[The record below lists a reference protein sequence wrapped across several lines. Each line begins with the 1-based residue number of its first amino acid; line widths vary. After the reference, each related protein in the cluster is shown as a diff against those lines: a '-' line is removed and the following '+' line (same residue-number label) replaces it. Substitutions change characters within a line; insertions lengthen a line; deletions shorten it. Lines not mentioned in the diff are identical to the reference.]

1 MVLSRVTLSRLA
13 LLLLAAGGQLCRAQA
28 AAPAVA
34 EDTADYLRIE
44 RDAKGRPLALETA
57 IVRFA
62 PKQGDAKG
70 PTVDLIGAV
79 HIADK
84 QYFDELNKEFEGYD
98 VVLYELVAPEG
109 TRIAKGGGG
118 RSSHPVA
125 ALQNGM
131 KSVLELEHQLEHVD
145 YQKENL
151 VHADMSPDDFSRS
164 MKNKGESFLTMY
176 FRLMGAG
183 LAMQSAAGP
192 GASSDAAILMALF
205 DKDRALSLK
214 RLMAEQFEK
223 MEVAMSALDGPEGS
237 TLLAERNKIALKG
250 LQKQLDAGKQ
260 KIAIFYGAGH
270 LPDMARRLETE
281 FQLEPESTR
290 WVRAWDLRSPAQR
303 KAEKSAR

>member
-1 MVLSRVTLSRLA
+1 
-13 LLLLAAGGQLCRAQA
+13 
-28 AAPAVA
+28 VA
-34 EDTADYLRIE
+34 EDTADYLRLE

-57 IVRFA
+57 IVRFR
-62 PKQGDAKG
+62 PKPGDAKG
-70 PTVDLIGAV
+70 PRVDLIGAV

-84 QYFDELNKEFEGYD
+84 QYFDELNREFESYD

-109 TRIAKGGGG
+109 TRVAKGGGG
-118 RSSHPVA
+118 RSSHPIA

-145 YQKENL
+145 YQKDNF

-223 MEVAMSALDGPEGS
+223 MEIAMSALDGPEGS
-237 TLLAERNKIALKG
+237 TLLAERNKIALVG
-250 LQKQLDAGKQ
+250 LKKQLDSGKQ
-260 KIAIFYGAGH
+260 RIAIFYGAGH
-270 LPDMARRLETE
+270 LPDMARRLEAD
-281 FQLEPESTR
+281 FQLEPENTR
-290 WVRAWDLRSPAQR
+290 WLRAWDLRSPAQR
-303 KAEKSAR
+303 KAEK